1 MGHSKTIKS
10 KIHERLMRPAS
21 KRFPEK
27 GFEDVAIAD
36 LMKEVG
42 LTVGGFCKYFDSR
55 EALVVES
62 LIYVLCGGP
71 R

>member
-1 MGHSKTIKS
+1 M
-10 KIHERLMRPAS
+10 
-21 KRFPEK
+21 
-27 GFEDVAIAD
+27 AIAD
-36 LMKEVG
+36 LMKGVD
-42 LTVGGFCKYFDSR
+42 LTVGGFCKYSDFR

>member
-1 MGHSKTIKS
+1 
-10 KIHERLMRPAS
+10 MRAAS

-27 GFEDVAIAD
+27 GFEDVTIAD

-55 EALVVES
+55 EDLAVES

>member
-1 MGHSKTIKS
+1 
-10 KIHERLMRPAS
+10 MRPAS

-55 EALVVES
+55 ECFGGRITYLCVVRRPKVRE
-62 LIYVLCGGP
+62 LAK
-71 R
+71 